1 MTHAERLIYLVL
13 EPGFKN
19 ENQRGVGVKEKILLH
34 EGGVT
39 VDFLIF

>member
-19 ENQRGVGVKEKILLH
+19 ENQRGR
-34 EGGVT
+34 GGGGWGGGERENIVT
-39 VDFLIF
+39 